1 MRPKPGAA
9 TPAELEPAS
18 CRSQTRLQLPGGSLP
33 VNVRDALGR
42 PWLPQIPGLTPGEG
56 GSPHLHNAQ
65 SYYVFNLSLPKYVG
79 ATPRPPQPYGPF
91 PDVKGA
97 LGLPINKPLPP
108 TPSPPH
114 SRPLPARVLSV
125 PFRCGARQCSSTVL
139 SPSSA

>member
-9 TPAELEPAS
+9 APAELEPAP

-65 SYYVFNLSLPKYVG
+65 SYYAFNLSLPKCVG
-79 ATPRPPQPYGPF
+79 ADPRPPPPAPSPPPPPNRTGLF

-97 LGLPINKPLPP
+97 LGSPVNKPPTTP

-114 SRPLPARVLSV
+114 SRPLPARSWG
-125 PFRCGARQCSSTVL
+125 F
-139 SPSSA
+139 